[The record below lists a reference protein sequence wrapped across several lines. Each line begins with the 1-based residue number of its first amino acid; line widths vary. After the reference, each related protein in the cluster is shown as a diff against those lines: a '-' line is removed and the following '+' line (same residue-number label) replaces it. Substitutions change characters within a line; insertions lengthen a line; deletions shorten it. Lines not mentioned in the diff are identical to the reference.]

1 MKKFKISV
9 FGSSFVGLTTAVG
22 LSIKG
27 FHVRSIDKNQ
37 SLINS
42 LKKGKVPF
50 KEPFLEENLRYCL
63 EKKRINFSSKFQP
76 DNDLNVVF
84 ICVGTPLDKKGNYK
98 LNFINQILSQL
109 SSYKDKSFL
118 VVIKSTVFPGSYKK
132 FIKKFNVNKNLI
144 FCSTPEFL
152 REGNCWND
160 FIYPDR
166 ILIGIEDKKYLPI
179 MKKIYKKFEGKKI
192 FTNITTAE
200 YIKILSN
207 NILSNL
213 ISFSNSMSIAA
224 NKIGDIDIKK
234 SFDIVKLDKRWFGS
248 PAGMSGYLHPGLG
261 YGGYCLPK
269 DTRVLDNFFKKY
281 YPKINPISFNL
292 QVNQLLPKIFAQIV
306 LKYSKNFKKI
316 ALLGI
321 SFKEGSDDLRFSKS
335 IELFDI
341 LKKKTKKKI
350 MLFDPLVKIV
360 KKRYKVFQHLKYKKD
375 TLYVLCNKEKNYIK
389 LLSKF
394 KKDNYLDLRYI
405 LK

>member
-132 FIKKFNVNKNLI
+132 FFIKFNVNKNLI
-144 FCSTPEFL
+144 FCSKR
-152 REGNCWND
+152 RE
-160 FIYPDR
+160 
-166 ILIGIEDKKYLPI
+166 
-179 MKKIYKKFEGKKI
+179 
-192 FTNITTAE
+192 
-200 YIKILSN
+200 
-207 NILSNL
+207 
-213 ISFSNSMSIAA
+213 
-224 NKIGDIDIKK
+224 
-234 SFDIVKLDKRWFGS
+234 
-248 PAGMSGYLHPGLG
+248 
-261 YGGYCLPK
+261 
-269 DTRVLDNFFKKY
+269 
-281 YPKINPISFNL
+281 
-292 QVNQLLPKIFAQIV
+292 LL
-306 LKYSKNFKKI
+306 
-316 ALLGI
+316 
-321 SFKEGSDDLRFSKS
+321 E
-335 IELFDI
+335 
-341 LKKKTKKKI
+341 
-350 MLFDPLVKIV
+350 
-360 KKRYKVFQHLKYKKD
+360 
-375 TLYVLCNKEKNYIK
+375 
-389 LLSKF
+389 
-394 KKDNYLDLRYI
+394 
-405 LK
+405 